1 MEDRR
6 FLAID
11 DRGQFIARSAAMRE
25 VVNLA
30 SRIARLEHPVLIQ
43 GEPGVGKTSLARYI
57 HSLSGRCRGPLVRV
71 ACESLHE
78 HEVEEKLFGQAGGRR
93 AMDEGGPPSL
103 LEASHRG
110 TLLLEGVSH
119 LPMWAQTKLL
129 DVLQQ
134 SDGDGRPDR
143 QAVFPDVRLIAST
156 TCDLEAA
163 AAHNRFQPEL
173 YYYLN
178 VVRIHVPPLRHRQED
193 IGALAEHFL
202 AVAGSSRER
211 PVSSMPWRFSKQAC
225 ECLLRYDWPGN
236 VPQLASVVSRAVML
250 ADDTE
255 IGAECIGQS
264 LGQPHQGHGCETIS
278 IPLAGGLKAMELAII
293 REVIRRCRGNKAA
306 TARVLGLHRRT
317 LYRLLEARS
326 SADEEAQTA
335 LTISS
340 V

>member
-11 DRGQFIARSAAMRE
+11 DRGQFIARSAAMRD
-25 VVNLA
+25 VLNLS
-30 SRIARLEHPVLIQ
+30 SRIARVDHPVLVQ

-57 HSLSGRCRGPLVRV
+57 HGLSGRCRGPLVRV
-71 ACESLHE
+71 ACGWLHE
-78 HEVEEKLFGQAGGRR
+78 HEVEEKLFGQAGARR
-93 AMDEGGPPSL
+93 GIDERGPPSL

-110 TLLLEGVSH
+110 TLLLDDVAQ

-129 DVLQQ
+129 DVLQR
-134 SDGDGRPDR
+134 SDGGPDR
-143 QAVFPDVRLIAST
+143 GVPFPDVRLIAST

-163 AAHNRFQPEL
+163 VAHHRFEPEL

-193 IGALAEHFL
+193 IRALADHFL
-202 AVAGSSRER
+202 AVAGASRDR
-211 PVSSMPWRFSKQAC
+211 PASSMPWRFSKQAC

-255 IGAECIGQS
+255 IGAQCIAES
-264 LGQPHQGHGCETIS
+264 LDQPHRADSSETIS
-278 IPLAGGLKAMELAII
+278 IPLTGGLKAMELDII
-293 REVIRRCRGNKAA
+293 EEVIRRCRGNKAA
-306 TARVLGLHRRT
+306 AARVLGLHRRT

-326 SADEEAQTA
+326 SAGEEPEIAIA
-335 LTISS
+335 AGDA
-340 V
+340 